1 MNKLPKFS
9 LQQFGMEENDVIE
22 RVSDLCIDYDD
33 WLDDASDET
42 VALLVIASKIGS
54 VSTALYE
61 QLNEISKKLDKLSK

>member
-1 MNKLPKFS
+1 MNKRPKFS

-22 RVSDLCIDYDD
+22 SLSDLCIDHDD
-33 WLDDASDET
+33 WLDDASEET

-61 QLNEISKKLDKLSK
+61 QLNEIIKKLDKLSK